1 MNQTRRSGYGKSGL
15 ATALALLAGALAVYK
30 RIPLTNRI
38 GDNGN
43 AYFGMACDIFLFF
56 FLLCG
61 YASQTVV
68 AQMAAARCAR
78 GQYRNTRRVW
88 NTAIFY
94 AAVSGVAGSVLLL
107 SLADILA
114 AGLLR
119 TQEAAFVVRCMAPFV
134 LAASLTGAFRGYFQG
149 MGSMVPTAFSRLAE
163 ELSGILFMFLLVPG
177 MAEYGKKVGA
187 LLFQPDYEQAFGA
200 GGAALAFGLGS
211 LICLLL
217 LAVLYVLFQG
227 SFRRRERKDT
237 GKAMEDYGSI
247 GRRIAGMALP
257 VVVTGFVMEGSFIL
271 DQVFFMRLM
280 PSGTEAAVQWGI
292 YTGKYRILASVPA
305 MLAAAACTGL
315 IPSLSVS
322 FSGMNAGRMREKA
335 FLMLKLSAALSLPF
349 AVWFAVMADSLIPA
363 LFTVGD
369 METAA
374 RLLRTGSVS
383 MVLQALAVGTAC
395 ILKGFRQDGLLLA
408 ASAVSLILHV
418 ILLSIFLGSLGMG
431 TDGVIWAVTGLYG
444 VFAAIGIFFALRA
457 GSLRGDW
464 GRLIGIPAISCAVMG
479 LVVFLMNRF
488 LSALLDGKVLC
499 LLCFAAGTVVYVLLM
514 LSLRDL
520 SQRELKSVPG
530 GGALLALGRFF
541 RFY

>member
-1 MNQTRRSGYGKSGL
+1 
-15 ATALALLAGALAVYK
+15 
-30 RIPLTNRI
+30 
-38 GDNGN
+38 
-43 AYFGMACDIFLFF
+43 
-56 FLLCG
+56 
-61 YASQTVV
+61 
-68 AQMAAARCAR
+68 
-78 GQYRNTRRVW
+78 
-88 NTAIFY
+88 
-94 AAVSGVAGSVLLL
+94 
-107 SLADILA
+107 
-114 AGLLR
+114 
-119 TQEAAFVVRCMAPFV
+119 
-134 LAASLTGAFRGYFQG
+134 
-149 MGSMVPTAFSRLAE
+149 
-163 ELSGILFMFLLVPG
+163 
-177 MAEYGKKVGA
+177 
-187 LLFQPDYEQAFGA
+187 
-200 GGAALAFGLGS
+200 
-211 LICLLL
+211 
-217 LAVLYVLFQG
+217 
-227 SFRRRERKDT
+227 
-237 GKAMEDYGSI
+237 
-247 GRRIAGMALP
+247 
-257 VVVTGFVMEGSFIL
+257 
-271 DQVFFMRLM
+271 
-280 PSGTEAAVQWGI
+280 
-292 YTGKYRILASVPA
+292 
-305 MLAAAACTGL
+305 
-315 IPSLSVS
+315 
-322 FSGMNAGRMREKA
+322 
-335 FLMLKLSAALSLPF
+335 MLKLSAALSLPF

-395 ILKGFRQDGLLLA
+395 ILKGFRQDRLLLA

-514 LSLRDL
+514 LSLRGL